1 MKASRNTNK
10 RVFTKTMQEKLAIT
24 VLVITLALFALVMV
38 LYNLIK
44 HNQEDYNQI
53 VLDHQNYSSQILPY
67 RRGEI
72 MDRNG
77 TYLAVSEQVYNLIID
92 PKVILSDKDKY
103 LTTTV
108 SVLSQTFGYNTEELI
123 KLINENEAKSY
134 INYEKQITQEQKEAF
149 EANSEAAQGTSSKQ
163 KVAGVWFEPQYKRVY
178 PYGALA
184 STVIG
189 FSYDNGAKGMNGIE
203 QYYNDQL
210 TGINGREY
218 GYLNEETNLE
228 RVIKAAENGRTIVST
243 IDINLQKIAEKY
255 IDEWEAG
262 IGSKMSAAIVM
273 NPQNGEILA
282 MATKNRYDLN
292 DPRNLEGQFTDEEI
306 RAMGRLEAVDDYKR
320 KNQDRDL
327 TITEEEVSQHYSE
340 EEIYSLGQQVAWNK
354 IWRNFCVSDS
364 FEPGSPSKI
373 FTVAAAMEEGYI
385 TGNESIEC
393 EGVLEV
399 GGHQF
404 HCVNR
409 NGHGS
414 LTITESLMESCNVVM
429 MRLAS
434 MTGGRRF
441 SKYQEIFGFGQKTNI
456 DLPGEADTS
465 TLIYQ
470 ADQMRSSNLATNSFG
485 QNFNCTMVQMA
496 AAFASVINGGSYY
509 EPHVVKQI
517 LNDQGSVVKKIEP
530 VLVRETVSEGTAAFL
545 KTALEKTVSEGTG
558 KAAQVEGYA
567 VGGKTGTAEKYP
579 RSAENYLVSFI
590 GFAPADNPQI
600 MVYVAID
607 TPNLPGKEQAHSS
620 FATQIVQK
628 ILTESLPYLNIFPA
642 TDTEQLPEEL
652 REQLPEEDGI
662 LDQETGTVDQ
672 TEPETEP
679 RVYATDEYI
688 VGEAEGE
695 EALPGFPAGL
705 EELDLP
711 ENLTGAPEEDP
722 AFSGEPAE
730 STASSQGEE
739 AGAETGNS
747 RESRTGESSEEET
760 S

>member
-178 PYGALA
+178 PYGTLA

-399 GGHQF
+399 GGHQI

>member
-10 RVFTKTMQEKLAIT
+10 RIFTKTMQEKLAIT

-92 PKVILSDKDKY
+92 PKVIVSDKEKY
-103 LTTTV
+103 LATTV
-108 SVLSQTFGYNTEELI
+108 SVLSQTFGYNADELT
-123 KLINENEAKSY
+123 KLINDNPSKSY

-149 EANSEAAQGTSSKQ
+149 EANTEAAEAAASNR
-163 KVAGVWFEPQYKRVY
+163 KVAGVWFEPQYRRVY

-210 TGINGREY
+210 IGINGREY

-228 RVIKAAENGRTIVST
+228 RVIKEAENGKTVVST
-243 IDINLQKIAEKY
+243 IDINIQKIAEKY

-292 DPRNLEGQFTDEEI
+292 DPRNLEGRFTDEEI

-320 KNQDRDL
+320 KNRERDL

-399 GGHQF
+399 GGHQI

-530 VLVRETVSEGTAAFL
+530 VLVRETVSENTAAFL

-579 RSAENYLVSFI
+579 RSAQNYLVSFI
-590 GFAPADNPQI
+590 GFAPADNPQV

-628 ILTESLPYLNIFPA
+628 ILTESLPYLNIFPV
-642 TDTEQLPEEL
+642 TDTDMAPEEL
-652 REQLPEEDGI
+652 RGQLPEEDGI
-662 LDQETGTVDQ
+662 VDQETETISQ

-688 VGEAEGE
+688 VGEAEE
-695 EALPGFPAGL
+695 EEELPGTPAGA
-705 EELDLP
+705 EESRLP
-711 ENLTGAPEEDP
+711 NSTAAAPEEDP
-722 AFSGEPAE
+722 EFSGEPAE
-730 STASSQGEE
+730 STAPPQ
-739 AGAETGNS
+739 
-747 RESRTGESSEEET
+747 EEEEP

>member
-123 KLINENEAKSY
+123 KLINENGAKSY

-178 PYGALA
+178 PYGTLA

-228 RVIKAAENGRTIVST
+228 RVIKEAENGRTIVST

-306 RAMGRLEAVDDYKR
+306 RARGRLEAVADYKR
-320 KNQDRDL
+320 KNRDRDL

-399 GGHQF
+399 GGHQI

>member
-123 KLINENEAKSY
+123 KLINENGAKSY

-178 PYGALA
+178 PYGTLA

-228 RVIKAAENGRTIVST
+228 RVIKEAENGRTIVST

-320 KNQDRDL
+320 KNRDRDL

-399 GGHQF
+399 GGHQI

>member
-77 TYLAVSEQVYNLIID
+77 TYLAVSEQVYNLLID
-92 PKVILSDKDKY
+92 PNVILSDKDKY

-123 KLINENEAKSY
+123 KLINENGAKSY

-178 PYGALA
+178 PYGTLA

-320 KNQDRDL
+320 KNRDRDL

-399 GGHQF
+399 GGHQI

>member
-123 KLINENEAKSY
+123 KLINENGAKSY

-178 PYGALA
+178 PYGTLA

-399 GGHQF
+399 GGHQI

>member
-1 MKASRNTNK
+1 M
-10 RVFTKTMQEKLAIT
+10 
-24 VLVITLALFALVMV
+24 
-38 LYNLIK
+38 
-44 HNQEDYNQI
+44 
-53 VLDHQNYSSQILPY
+53 
-67 RRGEI
+67 
-72 MDRNG
+72 
-77 TYLAVSEQVYNLIID
+77 
-92 PKVILSDKDKY
+92 
-103 LTTTV
+103 
-108 SVLSQTFGYNTEELI
+108 
-123 KLINENEAKSY
+123 
-134 INYEKQITQEQKEAF
+134 
-149 EANSEAAQGTSSKQ
+149 
-163 KVAGVWFEPQYKRVY
+163 
-178 PYGALA
+178 
-184 STVIG
+184 
-189 FSYDNGAKGMNGIE
+189 
-203 QYYNDQL
+203 
-210 TGINGREY
+210 
-218 GYLNEETNLE
+218 
-228 RVIKAAENGRTIVST
+228 
-243 IDINLQKIAEKY
+243 
-255 IDEWEAG
+255 
-262 IGSKMSAAIVM
+262 
-273 NPQNGEILA
+273 
-282 MATKNRYDLN
+282 
-292 DPRNLEGQFTDEEI
+292 
-306 RAMGRLEAVDDYKR
+306 
-320 KNQDRDL
+320 
-327 TITEEEVSQHYSE
+327 
-340 EEIYSLGQQVAWNK
+340 
-354 IWRNFCVSDS
+354 
-364 FEPGSPSKI
+364 
-373 FTVAAAMEEGYI
+373 
-385 TGNESIEC
+385 
-393 EGVLEV
+393 
-399 GGHQF
+399 
-404 HCVNR
+404 
-409 NGHGS
+409 
-414 LTITESLMESCNVVM
+414 VM

>member
-178 PYGALA
+178 PYGTLA

-228 RVIKAAENGRTIVST
+228 RVIKEAENGRTIVST

-399 GGHQF
+399 GGHQI

>member
-320 KNQDRDL
+320 KNRDRDL

-399 GGHQF
+399 GGHQI

>member
-178 PYGALA
+178 PYGTLA

-228 RVIKAAENGRTIVST
+228 RVIKEAENGRTIVST

-320 KNQDRDL
+320 KNRDRDL

-399 GGHQF
+399 GGHQI

>member
-262 IGSKMSAAIVM
+262 TGSKMSAAIVM

-320 KNQDRDL
+320 KNRDRDL

-399 GGHQF
+399 GGHQI

>member
-320 KNQDRDL
+320 KNRDRDL

-399 GGHQF
+399 GGHQI

-496 AAFASVINGGSYY
+496 AAFASVINGGNYY

-628 ILTESLPYLNIFPA
+628 ILTESLPYLNIFPV

-695 EALPGFPAGL
+695 EALPGFPAGS

-711 ENLTGAPEEDP
+711 ENLTGAPDEDP

-730 STASSQGEE
+730 STASAQGEE
-739 AGAETGNS
+739 EGAETGNS

>member
-178 PYGALA
+178 PYGTLA

-228 RVIKAAENGRTIVST
+228 RVIKEAENGRTIVST

-262 IGSKMSAAIVM
+262 TGSKMSAAIVM

-320 KNQDRDL
+320 KNRDRDL

-399 GGHQF
+399 GGHQI

>member
-178 PYGALA
+178 PYGTLA

-228 RVIKAAENGRTIVST
+228 RVIKEAENGRTIVST

-320 KNQDRDL
+320 KNRDRDL

-399 GGHQF
+399 GGHQI

-567 VGGKTGTAEKYP
+567 VGGKTGTAEKHP

>member
-178 PYGALA
+178 PYGTLA

-320 KNQDRDL
+320 KNRDRNL

-399 GGHQF
+399 GGHQI

>member
-10 RVFTKTMQEKLAIT
+10 RVFTKTMLENLAIT
-24 VLVITLALFALVMV
+24 VLVITLALSALVMV

-123 KLINENEAKSY
+123 KLINENGAKSY

-178 PYGALA
+178 PYGTLA

-228 RVIKAAENGRTIVST
+228 RVIKEAENGRTIVST

-399 GGHQF
+399 GGHQI